1 MLCGERGAL
10 PVCEEGAELE
20 EHTGGWR
27 ASELHWLH
35 CEGPFLAPCADP
47 CRKLC
52 LCARTASLGGAQLSS
67 QFSKVLIPWGEQ
79 KHLHNCCR
87 SFCTP

>member
-1 MLCGERGAL
+1 MGRGGRSLCVRK
-10 PVCEEGAELE
+10 GAELE

-79 KHLHNCCR
+79 KHLHNCCC